1 MILRKIFSV
10 VWIKLNNR
18 SQLFMD
24 LVEKAKQFAT
34 TAHKRINHQRK
45 YNNQPYTVH
54 LSSVAN
60 IVSTV
65 TDDQEMIAA
74 AWLHDVVEDTPA
86 TLYDVEQEFG
96 KDVAELVEN
105 LTDIS
110 KPGDGNRQVR
120 KLIDRQHIAVASQRA
135 KTIKLADLIDN
146 ANDISSNDAKF
157 AELYLQE
164 MNALLEVLDEGDT
177 ALYKRAWKTH
187 HKCTQKLKSQQK
199 SETPADINIT
209 SPAAEQNGNHHLFRL
224 FSEAF
229 TAQHL
234 AEPVRSFDASRPCK
248 EVQAMMELHQLDIV
262 CLREQGTIVGYA
274 RHEDLIGKSCRE
286 NMRVF
291 REGQVIPGESPFSD
305 VIHVLTLQQ
314 YGFISVLGEIAGVF
328 SRQDIN
334 KPVARMWLFGIITF
348 VEMDVMKVITQYFPD
363 DSWQSALTQERLDRA
378 KALQEERNRR
388 GQHCSLLDCIQLS
401 DKGKIII
408 SKEETLA
415 LSGLESRRS
424 AKKVVREM
432 ESLRNNLAHAQDI
445 VTYDWGQI
453 VRLTQ
458 RLEESLNFR
467 A

>member
-1 MILRKIFSV
+1 
-10 VWIKLNNR
+10 
-18 SQLFMD
+18 MD

-34 TAHKRINHQRK
+34 SAHKRINHLRK

-60 IVSTV
+60 IVASV
-65 TDDQEMIAA
+65 TDDEEMIAA

-86 TLYDVEQEFG
+86 TLYDVEKEFG
-96 KDVAELVEN
+96 KNIAELVEN

-110 KPGDGNRQVR
+110 KPGDGNRKLR
-120 KLIDRQHIAVASQRA
+120 KEIDKQHISRASRRA

-146 ANDISSNDAKF
+146 ANDICKHDFEF
-157 AELYLQE
+157 AQLYMQE

-187 HKCTQKLKSQQK
+187 HKCTQKLEKTGKTEASSDKNKSLILP
-199 SETPADINIT
+199 EG
-209 SPAAEQNGNHHLFRL
+209 NGNQHLFRL

-234 AEPVRSFDASRPCK
+234 AEAVRSFDASRPCK
-248 EVQAMMELHQLDIV
+248 EVQAMMELHHLSIV

-274 RHEDLIGKSCRE
+274 RHDDLVGKSCRE
-286 NMRVF
+286 NMRTF
-291 REGQVIPGESPFSD
+291 RDGQVVSGDSPFSD
-305 VIHVLTLQQ
+305 VIHVLTLQE
-314 YGFISVLGEIAGVF
+314 YGFISILGEIAGVF
-328 SRQDIN
+328 SREDIN

-348 VEMDVMKVITQYFPD
+348 IEMNVIKVISLHFPG
-363 DSWQSALTQERLDRA
+363 DSWQSALTEERLQQA
-378 KALQEERNRR
+378 KALQTERNRR

-401 DKGKIII
+401 DKGKIVI
-408 SKEETLA
+408 SKEETMKMM
-415 LSGLESRRS
+415 GLESKRS
-424 AKKVVREM
+424 AKKVIREM

-453 VRLTQ
+453 VRLTD
-458 RLEESLNFR
+458 RLEETLGSR

>member
-1 MILRKIFSV
+1 M
-10 VWIKLNNR
+10 N
-18 SQLFMD
+18 

-34 TAHKRINHQRK
+34 TAHKRINHLRK
-45 YNNQPYTVH
+45 YNNQPYSVH

-60 IVSTV
+60 IVASV
-65 TDDQEMIAA
+65 TTDEVMIAA

-86 TLYDVEQEFG
+86 TLYDVEKKFG
-96 KDVAELVEN
+96 KGVAELVEN

-110 KPGDGNRQVR
+110 KPGDGNRQIR
-120 KLIDRQHIAVASQRA
+120 KAIDKQHISRATARA

-146 ANDISSNDAKF
+146 ANDICKHDPEF
-157 AELYLQE
+157 AQLYMQE

-187 HKCTQKLKSQQK
+187 HKCTQKLEKGVK
-199 SETPADINIT
+199 TEKPSENALTSHLPAG
-209 SPAAEQNGNHHLFRL
+209 NGNQHLYRL

-234 AEPVRSFDASRPCK
+234 AEPVRSFDASRSSK

-274 RHEDLIGKSCRE
+274 RHDDLVGKTCRE
-286 NMRVF
+286 NMRNF
-291 REGQVIPGESPFSD
+291 REGQVISGDSPFSD
-305 VIHVLTLQQ
+305 VIHVLTLQE
-314 YGFISVLGEIAGVF
+314 YGFISILGEIAGVF
-328 SRQDIN
+328 SREDIN

-348 VEMDVMKVITQYFPD
+348 VEMNVIKVISLHFPG
-363 DSWQSALTQERLDRA
+363 DSWQAALTDERLQQA
-378 KALQEERNRR
+378 KALQAERERR

-401 DKGKIII
+401 DKGKIVI
-408 SKEETLA
+408 SKEETMKMT
-415 LSGLESRRS
+415 GLESRRS
-424 AKKVVREM
+424 AKKVIREM

-453 VRLTQ
+453 VRLTL
-458 RLEESLNFR
+458 RLEETLGSR
-467 A
+467 T

>member
-1 MILRKIFSV
+1 M
-10 VWIKLNNR
+10 
-18 SQLFMD
+18 Q

-34 TAHKRINHQRK
+34 IAHKRINHLRK

-60 IVSTV
+60 IIASV
-65 TDDQEMIAA
+65 TDDEEMIAA

-86 TLYDVEQEFG
+86 TLYDVEKEFG
-96 KDVAELVEN
+96 TGVAELVEN

-110 KPGDGNRQVR
+110 KPGDGNRLTR
-120 KLIDRQHIAVASQRA
+120 KTIDRQHIARASQRA

-146 ANDISSNDAKF
+146 ANDICKHDTEF

-164 MNALLEVLDEGDT
+164 MNALLEVLDDGDT

-187 HKCTQKLKSQQK
+187 HKCLQKLERAGKSATA
-199 SETPADINIT
+199 SDT
-209 SPAAEQNGNHHLFRL
+209 SRLLFPEQNSNEHLFRL

-229 TAQHL
+229 TAQHI

-248 EVQAMMELHQLDIV
+248 EIQAMMEVHHLEMV
-262 CLREQGTIVGYA
+262 CLREQGAIIGYA
-274 RHEDLIGKSCRE
+274 RHDDLSGHSCRE
-286 NMRVF
+286 NMREF
-291 REGQVIPGESPFSD
+291 RLGQVVSVDSPFTD
-305 VIHVLTLQQ
+305 VIHVLTLQE

-328 SRQDIN
+328 SREDLN
-334 KPVARMWLFGIITF
+334 KPVFRMWLFGIITF
-348 VEMDVMKVITQYFPD
+348 VEMDVNKVISLYFPD
-363 DSWQSALTQERLDRA
+363 DSWQTALTDDRLQQAKVLQAERL
-378 KALQEERNRR
+378 RR

-408 SKEETLA
+408 SKEETMA
-415 LSGLESRRS
+415 IMGLESRRS
-424 AKKVVREM
+424 AKKVIREM

-453 VRLTQ
+453 VRLTG
-458 RLEESLNFR
+458 RLEEASHKPG
-467 A
+467 

>member
-1 MILRKIFSV
+1 
-10 VWIKLNNR
+10 
-18 SQLFMD
+18 MD

-34 TAHKRINHQRK
+34 TAHKRINHLRK

-54 LSSVAN
+54 LSTVAN
-60 IVSTV
+60 IVASV
-65 TDDQEMIAA
+65 TDDEEMIAA

-86 TLYDVEQEFG
+86 TLYDVEKEFG
-96 KDVAELVEN
+96 NSVAELVEN

-110 KPGDGNRQVR
+110 RPGDGNRQLR
-120 KLIDRQHIAVASQRA
+120 KAIDKQHISRASQRA

-146 ANDISSNDAKF
+146 ADDICRHDVEF
-157 AELYLQE
+157 AQLYLQE

-187 HKCTQKLKSQQK
+187 HRCTKELEETGKTEAP
-199 SETPADINIT
+199 SEYNKTLT
-209 SPAAEQNGNHHLFRL
+209 LHEQNGNQHLFRL

-248 EVQAMMELHQLDIV
+248 EVQAMMELHHLDIV
-262 CLREQGTIVGYA
+262 CLREQGAIVGYA
-274 RHEDLIGKSCRE
+274 RNDDLVGRTCRE
-286 NMRVF
+286 NMRTF
-291 REGQVIPGESPFSD
+291 RDGQVVSGDSPFSD
-305 VIHVLTLQQ
+305 VIHVLTLQE
-314 YGFISVLGEIAGVF
+314 YGFISILGEIAGVF
-328 SRQDIN
+328 SRDDIN

-348 VEMDVMKVITQYFPD
+348 VEMNVIKVISLHFPG
-363 DSWQSALTQERLDRA
+363 DSWQSALTEERLQQA
-378 KALQEERNRR
+378 KALQAERNRR

-401 DKGKIII
+401 DKGKIVI

-415 LSGLESRRS
+415 MMGLESRRS
-424 AKKVVREM
+424 AKKVIREM

-453 VRLTQ
+453 VRLTG
-458 RLEESLNFR
+458 RLEETLGSR
-467 A
+467 D

>member
-1 MILRKIFSV
+1 
-10 VWIKLNNR
+10 
-18 SQLFMD
+18 MD

-34 TAHKRINHQRK
+34 SAHKRINHLRK

-60 IVSTV
+60 IVASV
-65 TDDQEMIAA
+65 TDDEEMVAA

-86 TLYDVEQEFG
+86 TLYDVEKEFG
-96 KDVAELVEN
+96 KNIAELVEN

-110 KPGDGNRQVR
+110 KPGDGNRKLR
-120 KLIDRQHIAVASQRA
+120 KEIDKQHISRASRRA

-146 ANDISSNDAKF
+146 ANDICKHDFEF
-157 AELYLQE
+157 AQLYMKE

-187 HKCTQKLKSQQK
+187 HKCTQKLEKAGKTEASSDKNKSLILP
-199 SETPADINIT
+199 EG
-209 SPAAEQNGNHHLFRL
+209 NGNQHLFRL

-248 EVQAMMELHQLDIV
+248 EVQAMMELHHLSIV

-274 RHEDLIGKSCRE
+274 RHDDLVGKSCRE
-286 NMRVF
+286 NMRTF
-291 REGQVIPGESPFSD
+291 RDGQVVSGDSPFSD
-305 VIHVLTLQQ
+305 VIHVLTLQE
-314 YGFISVLGEIAGVF
+314 YGFISILGEIAGVF
-328 SRQDIN
+328 SREDIN

-348 VEMDVMKVITQYFPD
+348 IEMDVIKVISLHFPG
-363 DSWQSALTQERLDRA
+363 DSWQSALTEERLQQA
-378 KALQEERNRR
+378 KALQTERNRR

-401 DKGKIII
+401 DKGKIVI
-408 SKEETLA
+408 SKEETMKMM
-415 LSGLESRRS
+415 GLESKRS
-424 AKKVVREM
+424 AKKVIREM

-453 VRLTQ
+453 VRLTD
-458 RLEESLNFR
+458 RLDETLGSR
-467 A
+467 P